1 MKAELVNAIYT
12 ERKRIYHMVNA
23 IAETSLTELNI
34 STKLRQLI
42 IETQEEVTELYLTV
56 SHDYHNEYSRKG
68 EL

>member
-1 MKAELVNAIYT
+1 MNSNTLKAVYV
-12 ERKRIYHMVNA
+12 ERKRTYHMVNA
-23 IAETSLTELNI
+23 IAETSITEPNI

-56 SHDYHNEYSRKG
+56 SHDYQKEYSRKG

>member
-1 MKAELVNAIYT
+1 MKAKLVNAIYA
-12 ERKRIYHMVNA
+12 ERRRTYHMVNA

-42 IETQEEVTELYLTV
+42 IETQEEVTERYLTV